1 MSRPRPRISARAR
14 LTLSYALFVMIAG
27 AVALAVIFVVMRF
40 IPDYP
45 LSSAQFPEMAAASRG
60 EIMSALLNASV
71 LAMVLLAVI
80 GLGAGW
86 FISGRVL
93 RPLQNINDAA
103 RRAAEGSLG
112 HRIALT
118 GPRDEFTDLSDT
130 FDHMLDRLQA
140 SFEAQRRFSANASHE
155 LRTPLAISRT
165 MLEVAR
171 ADPAHQDYDVL
182 TARLLEVN
190 ERGSR
195 IVTALLALS
204 EIGSARLAPLRLD
217 LAAIAEEAASTVA
230 GEARLSGRELRLAVG
245 PAPVSGDADLLRQ
258 LTQNLLENALRHGE
272 GAVMLGVENAPG
284 GAILR
289 VDSGGRYW
297 TRSGSTP
304 FLNRLCAEGAG
315 WPRPRGHRAG
325 TASGSRWC
333 ARLPRRT
340 ARRLPRPPGRPG
352 ACGCA
357 WSFRRS
363 AARPRGPPGSFWGS
377 AAACAPRCGPR
388 CARTSR
394 CRRSGTVPVPW
405 EGAVPR

>member
-204 EIGSARLAPLRLD
+204 EIGSARLVPLRLD

-230 GEARLSGRELRLAVG
+230 GEARLSGRELRLAMG

-284 GAILR
+284 GAILT
-289 VDSGGRYW
+289 VDSGGAVLDPERIHAFFE
-297 TRSGSTP
+297 P
-304 FLNRLCAEGAG
+304 FMRGGGRLAATAGA
-315 WPRPRGHRAG
+315 PRGHGLGLALVRQI
-325 TASGSRWC
+325 
-333 ARLPRRT
+333 
-340 ARRLPRPPGRPG
+340 
-352 ACGCA
+352 
-357 WSFRRS
+357 
-363 AARPRGPPGSFWGS
+363 
-377 AAACAPRCGPR
+377 AAAHGAEVTATPGEAGGLRMRVVFP
-388 CARTSR
+388 AI
-394 CRRSGTVPVPW
+394 SG
-405 EGAVPR
+405 